1 MRRFTRAL
9 SSPVFVMLGLSMVVH
24 LGRCPSSD
32 FSSVVIVALI
42 VTALGLLRSTQER
55 PGRLS

>member
-1 MRRFTRAL
+1 M
-9 SSPVFVMLGLSMVVH
+9 FVMLVLSMVVH